1 MVPAV
6 RVFSVLALLVFLA
19 ACGEST
25 SPEPASTTPVE
36 DSFQATLRV
45 ADGGERSLSG
55 DVAADFEGD
64 LDQFRGSFGTYE
76 IDADVF
82 GRPVFFTVITLR
94 DADGDVL
101 RLGRVRPANEPETGV
116 FGIEAGRDLRPP
128 FGYVAAFQAAG
139 VGAGRAA
146 VMATAGTVE
155 ITLDGKTAQGTFA
168 LTMSDRSTLNGTFT
182 VPRG

>member
-6 RVFSVLALLVFLA
+6 RAFSVLALLVFLA

-25 SPEPASTTPVE
+25 SPEPTSTAAVE

-64 LDQFRGSFGTYE
+64 LEQFRGSFGSYE
-76 IDADVF
+76 IDVDVF

-128 FGYVAAFQAAG
+128 FGYVAAFQPAG
-139 VGAGRAA
+139 VGTVRTTI
-146 VMATAGTVE
+146 MATAGTVE
-155 ITLDGKTAQGTFA
+155 IALDGKTAQGTFA
-168 LTMSDRSTLNGTFT
+168 LTLSDRSTLDGSFT
-182 VPRG
+182 VPRN